1 MNFLSPRFACER
13 SGIFFDLYL
22 PITQPENLWNMSE
35 GIFTQIRDKVTE
47 SVQNQD
53 VPPVIDNQVVFPM
66 VHKNDVAGV
75 DGQKFL
81 TEQFHLGVCL
91 KALIGKK
98 IGGIRFHCD
107 DNPDQPSIGWVLALE
122 EDEPL
127 IISSRASLN

>member
-1 MNFLSPRFACER
+1 
-13 SGIFFDLYL
+13 
-22 PITQPENLWNMSE
+22 MSE

-53 VPPVIDNQVVFPM
+53 IPPVVDNQVVFPM
-66 VHKNDVAGV
+66 VLKNNVAGL

-98 IGGIRFHCD
+98 VGGIRFHCD
-107 DNPDQPSIGWVLALE
+107 DNPDQPSIGWVIALE
-122 EDEPL
+122 DEQPL
-127 IISSRASLN
+127 IVSSHMSLT